1 MLTSKQRAFLRGLA
15 NKIDATIQ
23 IGKGGI
29 SENSAALVSDALEK
43 HELVKVHVLDNAF
56 ADPREVCKELAD
68 MTGAEPVQV
77 IGGKFVLYR
86 QSAENRRIY
95 LDKLIV
101 KAEPEQTKKS
111 VKPGYKAKAARLKA
125 IEEEQSKKKRIFQK
139 KRRHGKTYRRPQGKK
154 IQKCT
159 FGIWRQIKAE
169 V

>member
-1 MLTSKQRAFLRGLA
+1 
-15 NKIDATIQ
+15 
-23 IGKGGI
+23 
-29 SENSAALVSDALEK
+29 
-43 HELVKVHVLDNAF
+43 
-56 ADPREVCKELAD
+56 

-125 IEEEQSKKKRIFQK
+125 IEEEKKNKARRNEFFRKNGGTVRRTGGLRGRKSKNARS
-139 KRRHGKTYRRPQGKK
+139 G
-154 IQKCT
+154 
-159 FGIWRQIKAE
+159 FGGR
-169 V
+169 

>member
-56 ADPREVCKELAD
+56 ADPREVCNELAD
-68 MTGAEPVQV
+68 MIGAEPVQV

-86 QSAENRRIY
+86 QSEENRRIY

-125 IEEEQSKKKRIFQK
+125 IEEEKKNKARRNEFFRKNGGTVRRTGGLRGRKSKNVRS
-139 KRRHGKTYRRPQGKK
+139 G
-154 IQKCT
+154 
-159 FGIWRQIKAE
+159 FGGR
-169 V
+169 